1 MKKSI
6 YYNDNDRHAVAAL
19 KALMAEG
26 YISGGDVDDRSI
38 EDVRAEDL
46 TGYTTCHFFAGQ
58 GGWALALRLAAWPED
73 RPVWTAS
80 LPCQPFSSAG
90 KRNGVADE
98 RHLWPVFSKLVR
110 ECRPGTIFGE
120 QVASAAALAWW
131 DGVSTDLEAADY
143 ACAAVDLCAASV
155 GAPHIRQRLF
165 WLAEGLEYPNSGGTK
180 PIAGSDCEAGQ
191 EATRRTRPDNRS
203 VISDRTVPAGG
214 LADADGGKPG
224 DGELQRGGEHRQQPE
239 DGGPSGRL
247 ADANARRCTEV
258 NTVPRR
264 AATGPGVSEPLGRLG
279 DAGCER
285 LEGGSH
291 DPRRQQS
298 LATQE
303 SASGFWADSI
313 LIPCRDGKARRIPTQ
328 PEPERVL
335 QRLVDGLPDSLGDML
350 PESGFPLA
358 GKIKG
363 RPAMLRLLGNSIV
376 PQVAAAFVKAYM
388 DAQAGGT
395 RD

>member
-6 YYNDNDRHAVAAL
+6 YYNDNDRHAVAAP

-58 GGWALALRLAAWPED
+58 GGWALALRLAGWPDD

-90 KRNGVADE
+90 KRKGAADE
-98 RHLWPVFSKLVR
+98 RHLWPTFFRLI
-110 ECRPGTIFGE
+110 EACRPAIVFGE
-120 QVASAAALAWW
+120 QVASSEVV
-131 DGVSTDLEAADY
+131 GTQLEAAFVVAVQGGDY
-143 ACAAVDLCAASV
+143 ARANKLARRLAQSRSFHYWPRWLDGIQADLAGADYAVRAAVLGAHSV
-155 GAPHIRQRLF
+155 HAPHVRQRLF
-165 WLAEGLEYPNSGGTK
+165 WVADALPAGRAEGRTGPG
-180 PIAGSDCEAGQ
+180 DGQ
-191 EATRRTRPDNRS
+191 A
-203 VISDRTVPAGG
+203 AGG
-214 LADADGGKPG
+214 GPPGGLDDADGRKPG
-224 DGELQRGGEHRQQPE
+224 DGQLQRGGEHGQQPE
-239 DGGPSGRL
+239 DGGPG
-247 ADANARRCTEV
+247 
-258 NTVPRR
+258 
-264 AATGPGVSEPLGRLG
+264 GGLGH
-279 DAGCER
+279 AGCER

-291 DPRRQQS
+291 DPRREQS
-298 LATQE
+298 LATQA

-313 LIPCRDGKARRIPTQ
+313 LIPCRDGKWRRVPDA
-328 PEPERVL
+328 ESLL
-335 QRLVDGLPDSLGDML
+335 QRLADGLPASLGDML
-350 PESGFPLA
+350 PASGFPLA
-358 GKIKG
+358 GKIEG
-363 RPAMLRLLGNSIV
+363 RQAMLRLIGNSIV